1 MQTKRVAPIENDA
14 AQEEDDPDGPADHSP
29 LAGLHAIARACDH
42 PGPAMSWRHF
52 TASVWSGPGGE
63 RAEAW
68 VAHDSGRINSAQ
80 TDDSRTHD
88 GQADGRLTGSRAH
101 SGRIGGQLGGQG
113 VGDAVTGGY
122 LLHFPQD
129 DNTHLALLRLMT
141 HPDRRREGIGG
152 ALLDHAIG
160 RAREEGRRVLVAEAA
175 ADGPGTAFAK
185 ARGFSP
191 ASTETRLVL
200 DLRTADWSGLELL
213 RARAVRHA
221 TGYSLER
228 WAGPTPDD
236 LLGDMARLTEG
247 MNDDPLGDLAMED
260 QRWTADRVRAREE
273 MLARAGQRTYT
284 MIARHTA
291 GGEPAGFTQLIVDAE
306 RPEGWGR
313 QFSTTVLGPHRGRRL
328 GLVLKL
334 ANITWFRACEPSV
347 ERVITWNST
356 ANPHMLAINEAMGF
370 KIFDTWHQ
378 WQLDI

>member
-1 MQTKRVAPIENDA
+1 MQMKRVAPIENDA
-14 AQEEDDPDGPADHSP
+14 AQEEDDPDGPADHP
-29 LAGLHAIARACDH
+29 ALAGLYDIARACDR

-52 TASVWSGPGGE
+52 TASVRSGSGGE

-68 VAHDSGRINSAQ
+68 VAHDDGRINNGR
-80 TDDSRTHD
+80 TDDV
-88 GQADGRLTGSRAH
+88 QVGRDEVA
-101 SGRIGGQLGGQG
+101 
-113 VGDAVTGGY
+113 GGY
-122 LLHFPQD
+122 ILHFPQD

-141 HPDRRREGIGG
+141 RPGRRREGVGG

-160 RAREEGRRVLVAEAA
+160 RARDEGRRVLIAEAP
-175 ADGPGTAFAK
+175 ADGPGAAFAK

-191 ASTETRLVL
+191 AATETRLVL

-236 LLGDMARLTEG
+236 LLGDMARLAEG
-247 MNDDPLGDLAMED
+247 MNDEPLGDLAMED

-291 GGEPAGFTQLIVDAE
+291 GGEPAGFTQLVVDAE

-313 QFSTTVLGPHRGRRL
+313 QSSTTVLAPHRGRRL

-334 ANITWFRACEPSV
+334 ANITWFRACEPSI
-347 ERVITWNST
+347 ERVITWNSV
-356 ANPHMLAINEAMGF
+356 ANPRMLAINEAMGF
-370 KIFDTWHQ
+370 EVFDTWHQ

>member
-1 MQTKRVAPIENDA
+1 MQTKRVGPNENDA

-42 PGPAMSWRHF
+42 PGPAMSWRQF
-52 TASVWSGPGGE
+52 TASVRSGPGGE
-63 RAEAW
+63 RGEAW
-68 VAHDSGRINSAQ
+68 VADDSGRIDHAR
-80 TDDSRTHD
+80 TDRARTD
-88 GQADGRLTGSRAH
+88 RARTYDGRTS
-101 SGRIGGQLGGQG
+101 SGQG
-113 VGDAVTGGY
+113 GGDEVTGGY

-141 HPDRRREGIGG
+141 RPDRRREGIGG

-200 DLRTADWSGLELL
+200 DLRTTDWSGLELL

-221 TGYSLER
+221 TDYSLER
-228 WAGPTPDD
+228 WVGPTPAD

-247 MNDDPLGDLAMED
+247 MNDEPLGDLAIEH
-260 QRWTADRVRAREE
+260 QRWTAGRVRAREE

-291 GGEPAGFTQLIVDAE
+291 SGEPAGFTQLIVDAE

-313 QFSTTVLGPHRGRRL
+313 QSSTTVLAPHRGRRL

-347 ERVITWNST
+347 ERVITWNSV

-370 KIFDTWHQ
+370 EVFDTWHQ

>member
-1 MQTKRVAPIENDA
+1 MQMKRVAPIENDA
-14 AQEEDDPDGPADHSP
+14 EQGEDDPDGPAGHSP
-29 LAGLHAIARACDH
+29 LAGLYDIARACDH

-52 TASVWSGPGGE
+52 AESVRSGSGGE

-68 VAHDSGRINSAQ
+68 VARDGGRSDSVQI
-80 TDDSRTHD
+80 
-88 GQADGRLTGSRAH
+88 
-101 SGRIGGQLGGQG
+101 IGPAGGDQ
-113 VGDAVTGGY
+113 VVGGY
-122 LLHFPQD
+122 ILHFPQD

-141 HPDRRREGIGG
+141 HPGRRREGIGV

-160 RAREEGRRVLVAEAA
+160 RARAEGRRVLIAEAA
-175 ADGPGTAFAK
+175 ADGPGTPFAK

-236 LLGDMARLTEG
+236 LLADMARLAEG
-247 MNDDPLGDLAMED
+247 MNDEPLGELAMED
-260 QRWTADRVRAREE
+260 QRWTAGRVRAREE

-291 GGEPAGFTQLIVDAE
+291 SGEPAGFTQLVVDAD

-313 QFSTTVLGPHRGRRL
+313 QASTTVLAPHRGRRL

-347 ERVITWNST
+347 ERVITWNSV

-370 KIFDTWHQ
+370 EVFDTWHQ

>member
-1 MQTKRVAPIENDA
+1 MQMKRVAPIENDA
-14 AQEEDDPDGPADHSP
+14 EQGEDDPDGPAGHSP
-29 LAGLHAIARACDH
+29 LAGLYGIARACDH
-42 PGPAMSWRHF
+42 PGPTMSWRHF
-52 TASVWSGPGGE
+52 TASVRSGSGGE

-68 VAHDSGRINSAQ
+68 VACDG
-80 TDDSRTHD
+80 SRTN
-88 GQADGRLTGSRAH
+88 GSQI
-101 SGRIGGQLGGQG
+101 IGSQITDSQVGGDQV
-113 VGDAVTGGY
+113 VGGHV
-122 LLHFPQD
+122 LHFPQD

-141 HPDRRREGIGG
+141 HPGRRREGIGV

-160 RAREEGRRVLVAEAA
+160 RARDEGRRVLIAEAA
-175 ADGPGTAFAK
+175 ADGPGAAFAK

-236 LLGDMARLTEG
+236 LLGDMACLAEG
-247 MNDDPLGDLAMED
+247 MNDEPLGDLAMED

-291 GGEPAGFTQLIVDAE
+291 SGEPAGFTQLVVDAE
-306 RPEGWGR
+306 RPEGWAR
-313 QFSTTVLGPHRGRRL
+313 QSSTTVLAPHRGRRL

-334 ANITWFRACEPSV
+334 ANITWFRACEPFA
-347 ERVITWNST
+347 ERVITWNSV

-370 KIFDTWHQ
+370 EVFDTWHQ

>member
-1 MQTKRVAPIENDA
+1 MQMMRVAPVENDA
-14 AQEEDDPDGPADHSP
+14 EQEEDDPSGPAGRSP
-29 LAGLHAIARACDH
+29 LGGLHAVARFCDR
-42 PGPAMSWRHF
+42 PGPVMSWRHF
-52 TASVWSGPGGE
+52 AASVCGGSEGE

-68 VAHDSGRINSAQ
+68 VARD
-80 TDDSRTHD
+80 
-88 GQADGRLTGSRAH
+88 DGRT
-101 SGRIGGQLGGQG
+101 
-113 VGDAVTGGY
+113 VGDQTAGGDVAGGY
-122 LLHFPQD
+122 ILYFPQD
-129 DNTHLALLRLMT
+129 DNTHLAVLRLMT
-141 HPDRRREGIGG
+141 HPGRRREGIGA

-160 RAREEGRRVLVAEAA
+160 RARGEGRRVLIAEAS
-175 ADGPGTAFAK
+175 ADGPATAFAK

-236 LLGDMARLTEG
+236 LLGDMARLSEG
-247 MNDDPLGDLAMED
+247 MNDEPLGDLAMED
-260 QRWTADRVRAREE
+260 RRWTADRVRAREE

-284 MIARHTA
+284 MIARHS
-291 GGEPAGFTQLIVDAE
+291 GSGQPAGFTQLVVDAE
-306 RPEGWGR
+306 RPEGWAR
-313 QFSTTVLGPHRGRRL
+313 QSATTVLAPHRGRRL

-347 ERVITWNST
+347 ERVITWNSV

-370 KIFDTWHQ
+370 EVFDTWYQ

>member
-1 MQTKRVAPIENDA
+1 MQMKRVAPIENDA
-14 AQEEDDPDGPADHSP
+14 AQEEDDPDGPADHAA
-29 LAGLHAIARACDH
+29 LAGLYDIARACDQ

-52 TASVWSGPGGE
+52 TASVRSGSGGE

-68 VAHDSGRINSAQ
+68 VAHDDGRISLGR
-80 TDDSRTHD
+80 TDDGRTD
-88 GQADGRLTGSRAH
+88 SGQVGRDEVA
-101 SGRIGGQLGGQG
+101 
-113 VGDAVTGGY
+113 GGY
-122 LLHFPQD
+122 ILHFPQD

-141 HPDRRREGIGG
+141 RTGRRREGVGG

-160 RAREEGRRVLVAEAA
+160 RARDEGRRVLIAEAS
-175 ADGPGTAFAK
+175 ADGPGAAFAK
-185 ARGFSP
+185 VRGFSP
-191 ASTETRLVL
+191 AATETRLVL

-236 LLGDMARLTEG
+236 LLGDMARLAEG
-247 MNDDPLGDLAMED
+247 MNDEPLGDLAMED

-291 GGEPAGFTQLIVDAE
+291 GGEPAGFTQLVVDAE

-313 QFSTTVLGPHRGRRL
+313 QSSTTVLAPHRGRRL

-334 ANITWFRACEPSV
+334 ANITWFRACEPSI
-347 ERVITWNST
+347 ERVITWNSV

-370 KIFDTWHQ
+370 EVFDTWHQ

>member
-1 MQTKRVAPIENDA
+1 MHTMRVVPA
-14 AQEEDDPDGPADHSP
+14 AQEEDDPGGPAGHSP
-29 LAGLHAIARACDH
+29 LAGLYAVSRACDE

-52 TASVWSGPGGE
+52 SASVRSGAGGE

-68 VAHDSGRINSAQ
+68 AACDAGQDDGTR
-80 TDDSRTHD
+80 TDGTRTGGD
-88 GQADGRLTGSRAH
+88 QVV
-101 SGRIGGQLGGQG
+101 GGQVVGGHI
-113 VGDAVTGGY
+113 
-122 LLHFPQD
+122 LHFPQD

-141 HPDRRREGIGG
+141 HPLRRREGVGG
-152 ALLDHAIG
+152 MLLDHAIG
-160 RAREEGRRVLVAEAA
+160 RARDEGRRVLIAEAP

-200 DLRTADWSGLELL
+200 DLRTADRSGLELL

-236 LLGDMARLTEG
+236 LLGDIARLAEG
-247 MNDDPLGDLAMED
+247 MNDEPLGDLAVEE

-291 GGEPAGFTQLIVDAE
+291 SGEPAGFTQLVVDAE
-306 RPEGWGR
+306 RPEGWAR
-313 QFSTTVLGPHRGRRL
+313 QDVTTVLAPHRGRRL

-334 ANITWFRACEPSV
+334 ANLTWFRACEPSV
-347 ERVITWNST
+347 ERVITWNSV

-370 KIFDTWHQ
+370 EVFDTWYQ

>member
-1 MQTKRVAPIENDA
+1 MRMMRVAPVGNDA
-14 AQEEDDPDGPADHSP
+14 EQEEDEPAGPAGHSP
-29 LAGLHAIARACDH
+29 LAVLYDIARACDH

-52 TASVWSGPGGE
+52 SASLLSGPGGE

-68 VAHDSGRINSAQ
+68 VARD
-80 TDDSRTHD
+80 
-88 GQADGRLTGSRAH
+88 DGRATAGQVVD
-101 SGRIGGQLGGQG
+101 GR
-113 VGDAVTGGY
+113 VVGGY
-122 LLHFPQD
+122 VLHLPED
-129 DNTHLALLRLMT
+129 DNTHIAMLRLMT
-141 HPDRRREGIGG
+141 HPLRRREGVGSM
-152 ALLDHAIG
+152 LLDHAIG
-160 RAREEGRRVLVAEAA
+160 RARDEGRRVVIAEAA

-236 LLGDMARLTEG
+236 LLDDMARLAEG
-247 MNDDPLGDLAMED
+247 MNDEPLGDLAMED

-273 MLARAGQRTYT
+273 MLARAGLRTYT
-284 MIARHTA
+284 LIARHTTS
-291 GGEPAGFTQLIVDAE
+291 GEPAGFTQITVDAE
-306 RPEGWGR
+306 RPEGWAR
-313 QFSTTVLGPHRGRRL
+313 QGATTVLPPHRGRRL

-334 ANITWFRACEPSV
+334 ANITWLRACEPSA
-347 ERVITWNST
+347 ERVITWNSV

-370 KIFDTWHQ
+370 EIFDTWHQ

>member
-1 MQTKRVAPIENDA
+1 MQIKRVAPVENDA
-14 AQEEDDPDGPADHSP
+14 EPGEDDPDGPAGRSP
-29 LAGLHAIARACDH
+29 LAGLYGIARACDH

-52 TASVWSGPGGE
+52 TASVLSGSGGE
-63 RAEAW
+63 RGEAW
-68 VAHDSGRINSAQ
+68 VACDGGR
-80 TDDSRTHD
+80 TR
-88 GQADGRLTGSRAH
+88 
-101 SGRIGGQLGGQG
+101 GGQG
-113 VGDAVTGGY
+113 ERSQIIDSQVIGNQVAAADQVAGGHI
-122 LLHFPQD
+122 LHFPQD

-160 RAREEGRRVLVAEAA
+160 RARDEGRRVLIAEAA

-221 TGYSLER
+221 TCYSLER

-236 LLGDMARLTEG
+236 LLGDMAGLTEG
-247 MNDDPLGDLAMED
+247 MNDEPLGDLAMED
-260 QRWTADRVRAREE
+260 QRWSAGRVRAREE

-291 GGEPAGFTQLIVDAE
+291 SGEPAGFTQLVVDAE
-306 RPEGWGR
+306 RPEGWAR
-313 QFSTTVLGPHRGRRL
+313 QSSTTVLAPHRGRRL

-334 ANITWFRACEPSV
+334 ANITWFRACEPSA
-347 ERVITWNST
+347 ERVITWISV
-356 ANPHMLAINEAMGF
+356 ANPHMRAINEAMGF
-370 KIFDTWHQ
+370 EVFDTWHQ

>member
-29 LAGLHAIARACDH
+29 LAGLYAIARACDH
-42 PGPAMSWRHF
+42 PGPVMSWRHF
-52 TASVWSGPGGE
+52 TASVRSGPGGE

-68 VAHDSGRINSAQ
+68 VAHDSGRIKGVQ
-80 TDDSRTHD
+80 PDDSRTD
-88 GQADGRLTGSRAH
+88 E
-101 SGRIGGQLGGQG
+101 
-113 VGDAVTGGY
+113 VTGGY

-141 HPDRRREGIGG
+141 RPDRRREGIGG

-160 RAREEGRRVLVAEAA
+160 RAREEGRRVLVGEAA

-247 MNDDPLGDLAMED
+247 MNDEPLGDLAMED

-284 MIARHTA
+284 MIARQTA

-306 RPEGWGR
+306 RPGGWGR
-313 QFSTTVLGPHRGRRL
+313 QSSTTVLAPHRGRRL

-347 ERVITWNST
+347 ERVITWNSV
-356 ANPHMLAINEAMGF
+356 ANPQMLAINEAMGF
-370 KIFDTWHQ
+370 EVFDTWHQ